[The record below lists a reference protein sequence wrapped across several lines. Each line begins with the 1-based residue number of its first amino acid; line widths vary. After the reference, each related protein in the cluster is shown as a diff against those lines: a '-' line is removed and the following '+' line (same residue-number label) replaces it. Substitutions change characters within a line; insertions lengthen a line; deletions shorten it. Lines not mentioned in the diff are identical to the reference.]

1 MDLSCREYC
10 DHYHLSYCYRSDINE
25 EIESGVGKIEGIRRG
40 GKIMLRKLMK
50 YDLKYYRKIM
60 LPLWAVLIIY
70 GIVHGINTVFNYETF
85 YDHIPI
91 KAQAIV
97 VVTGIYFIFC
107 VNIILVIQR
116 FWKSMYGKESYLTH
130 TLPVTV
136 RKLILSKVFSAIIIS
151 FTTVFIFFAENDIL
165 IYIQSIVYHGEASLQ
180 GIPIRHF
187 QDFTKTKVVFNHSLY
202 DHIWNHMDDASDLS
216 GIYSNMHWTDE
227 K

>member
-1 MDLSCREYC
+1 
-10 DHYHLSYCYRSDINE
+10 
-25 EIESGVGKIEGIRRG
+25 
-40 GKIMLRKLMK
+40 MLRKLMK

-91 KAQAIV
+91 KAQSIV

-130 TLPVTV
+130 TLRSMPQKLPDQSCPV
-136 RKLILSKVFSAIIIS
+136 LIIS
-151 FTTVFIFFAENDIL
+151 
-165 IYIQSIVYHGEASLQ
+165 SIVPPFQSLDSQ
-180 GIPIRHF
+180 ILF
-187 QDFTKTKVVFNHSLY
+187 LNLY
-202 DHIWNHMDDASDLS
+202 GS
-216 GIYSNMHWTDE
+216 
-227 K
+227 

>member
-1 MDLSCREYC
+1 
-10 DHYHLSYCYRSDINE
+10 
-25 EIESGVGKIEGIRRG
+25 
-40 GKIMLRKLMK
+40 
-50 YDLKYYRKIM
+50 M

-130 TLPVTV
+130 TLSVTV

-151 FTTVFIFFAENDIL
+151 FTTVFIFLQKIIYWFIYKVLYITEKLHFKGYRFDIFR
-165 IYIQSIVYHGEASLQ
+165 ILQ
-180 GIPIRHF
+180 N
-187 QDFTKTKVVFNHSLY
+187 TKVVLTILY
-202 DHIWNHMDDASDLS
+202 MIIYGIIWTMHL
-216 GIYSNMHWTDE
+216 IYQAYTAICIGQMRSKNRFATMIIVGAFYSWLAMKCKWYCCNIIDITVGFIFRVLLPFFW
-227 K
+227 KLCCVIW

>member
-1 MDLSCREYC
+1 
-10 DHYHLSYCYRSDINE
+10 
-25 EIESGVGKIEGIRRG
+25 
-40 GKIMLRKLMK
+40 MLRKLMK

-116 FWKSMYGKESYLTH
+116 FWKSMYGKESYLTS
-130 TLPVTV
+130 
-136 RKLILSKVFSAIIIS
+136 RR
-151 FTTVFIFFAENDIL
+151 E
-165 IYIQSIVYHGEASLQ
+165 
-180 GIPIRHF
+180 
-187 QDFTKTKVVFNHSLY
+187 TK
-202 DHIWNHMDDASDLS
+202 
-216 GIYSNMHWTDE
+216 
-227 K
+227 